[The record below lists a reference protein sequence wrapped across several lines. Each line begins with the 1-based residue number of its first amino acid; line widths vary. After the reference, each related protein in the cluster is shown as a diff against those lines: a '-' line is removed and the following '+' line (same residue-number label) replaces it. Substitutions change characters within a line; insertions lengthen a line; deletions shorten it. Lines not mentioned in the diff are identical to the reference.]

1 MKKFFFLLL
10 CALVGAGTGTAE
22 SLWEWGKE
30 DFARG
35 QNLNLDS
42 LEFSVVITDKNGEE
56 LYRNFDQENR
66 EWISLEEIPLTLQLA
81 TIMAEDKRFYSHFGV
96 DIKGIGRAAWENYQ
110 AGGITQGGSTI
121 TQQLAR
127 KIFLNDERS
136 YERKLKE
143 MFIALGIESRYSKS
157 EILEMYLNTVPY
169 GPRTNGVSV
178 AAKEYFKKSP
188 IELTPS
194 ESLVLA
200 VLPKDPVRL
209 ARKTNIETWL
219 GECPME
225 FIEDTCSP
233 FKDLNYDFSRV
244 ESLLFAVAEN
254 LKWTPEKAH
263 QVWVDLR
270 DIELPQTKSWVN
282 DDFQHFRF
290 YLENF
295 LAENN
300 LTTAEMGDGVVIKT
314 TLDKNL
320 QEKFIAQIDQKSDG
334 LLADHWISNLATI
347 VIDHKSRG
355 PLVWI
360 GSKDYWNE
368 GIEGQ
373 VDMLQSRRQTGSAI
387 KPFIY
392 AAAIDKGYQPPTIF
406 YDSVTWFR
414 NDAFRLSNSDGHFL
428 GGIRMK
434 QALAYS
440 RNIPAA
446 KAMLLAGGESVVKS
460 YLDERFG
467 FDINA
472 SYPKHFFGWTLA
484 LGTAPVKIS
493 DLANA
498 YATLGSNEKKELCP
512 ILSITTIK
520 GEKVSHP
527 CQVKIARRTNQTTN
541 YFISEILS
549 DESARPVSWNK
560 LVATAQP
567 MAIKTGTSSKRVYG
581 QVMPV
586 DDIVVGYTPNA
597 TVLLWA
603 GNTNGGALKPGSVAI
618 FSVGETWR
626 DLANTMLAHDT
637 KLAGTFKAPIALQ
650 NINGAL
656 ATLNY
661 QPPGYENLSRFVGYN
676 LERGINPLYQLDHE
690 R

>member
-355 PLVWI
+355 PFGLDQKII
-360 GSKDYWNE
+360 GTKALKAKLICCSHDDKRAQPLSLLFTQLPL
-368 GIEGQ
+368 IK
-373 VDMLQSRRQTGSAI
+373 VISRPLFFMIQS
-387 KPFIY
+387 
-392 AAAIDKGYQPPTIF
+392 
-406 YDSVTWFR
+406 
-414 NDAFRLSNSDGHFL
+414 L
-428 GGIRMK
+428 GLEM
-434 QALAYS
+434 
-440 RNIPAA
+440 
-446 KAMLLAGGESVVKS
+446 M
-460 YLDERFG
+460 RFG
-467 FDINA
+467 
-472 SYPKHFFGWTLA
+472 
-484 LGTAPVKIS
+484 
-493 DLANA
+493 
-498 YATLGSNEKKELCP
+498 
-512 ILSITTIK
+512 
-520 GEKVSHP
+520 
-527 CQVKIARRTNQTTN
+527 
-541 YFISEILS
+541 
-549 DESARPVSWNK
+549 
-560 LVATAQP
+560 
-567 MAIKTGTSSKRVYG
+567 
-581 QVMPV
+581 
-586 DDIVVGYTPNA
+586 
-597 TVLLWA
+597 
-603 GNTNGGALKPGSVAI
+603 
-618 FSVGETWR
+618 
-626 DLANTMLAHDT
+626 
-637 KLAGTFKAPIALQ
+637 
-650 NINGAL
+650 
-656 ATLNY
+656 
-661 QPPGYENLSRFVGYN
+661 
-676 LERGINPLYQLDHE
+676 
-690 R
+690 

>member
-1 MKKFFFLLL
+1 
-10 CALVGAGTGTAE
+10 
-22 SLWEWGKE
+22 
-30 DFARG
+30 
-35 QNLNLDS
+35 
-42 LEFSVVITDKNGEE
+42 
-56 LYRNFDQENR
+56 
-66 EWISLEEIPLTLQLA
+66 
-81 TIMAEDKRFYSHFGV
+81 
-96 DIKGIGRAAWENYQ
+96 
-110 AGGITQGGSTI
+110 
-121 TQQLAR
+121 
-127 KIFLNDERS
+127 
-136 YERKLKE
+136 
-143 MFIALGIESRYSKS
+143 
-157 EILEMYLNTVPY
+157 
-169 GPRTNGVSV
+169 
-178 AAKEYFKKSP
+178 
-188 IELTPS
+188 
-194 ESLVLA
+194 
-200 VLPKDPVRL
+200 
-209 ARKTNIETWL
+209 
-219 GECPME
+219 ME

>member
-244 ESLLFAVAEN
+244 ESLLFAVAEY

-618 FSVGETWR
+618 FAVG
-626 DLANTMLAHDT
+626 
-637 KLAGTFKAPIALQ
+637 
-650 NINGAL
+650 
-656 ATLNY
+656 
-661 QPPGYENLSRFVGYN
+661 
-676 LERGINPLYQLDHE
+676 
-690 R
+690 